1 MATVAKQASRSAK
14 QAPASGV
21 GGMVNTVS
29 SWPERFRTYVD
40 GLRREMRLVTWPT
53 RQQVQATTVVV
64 LVTVFAFA
72 VFFGIVDYL
81 LALGQNRLY
90 EYFR

>member
-1 MATVAKQASRSAK
+1 MATIAKQASRSAK

-21 GGMVNTVS
+21 SGMVNTVS
-29 SWPERFRTYVD
+29 SWPERFRAYVD

-72 VFFGIVDYL
+72 VFFAIVDYL
-81 LALGQNRLY
+81 LAFGQSRLY